1 VGHHRAL
8 TPVITPF
15 GGVPI
20 GNVCLSVFGR
30 ETAVKLTL
38 SSLDELSARVEE
50 VRAEHDRRYPGD
62 PAERQ
67 PVHTVYVPADRFT
80 ASTPADLGAEAL
92 RLLDAHAP
100 DRAAMAAAFGVDQ
113 SLADAVRRRV
123 VAKLSREPVE
133 DVRIDFEDGYGV
145 RDDEEEDAHVARAV
159 EEVAKAYEARRL
171 PYYWGL
177 RVRSFADGGHE
188 RGMRTLDGFLTG
200 LAERLGKLP
209 GGFVVTF
216 PKIIAPEH
224 VAVFADF
231 LSRFE
236 DEIGLPQNMLRFEVQ
251 IETPES
257 VTGLRE
263 IVDAAGSR
271 LSAAHFGVYDYT
283 AALGL
288 PPSEQRLDHPA
299 CEYARHVMQVTL
311 AGTGVRLSDGSTN
324 IVPASDETADVNRA
338 WRRHAA
344 LVRYSLFH
352 GYNQGWDMHAAH
364 LASRFATVYAF
375 HLTGLDEAVDRVRS
389 WHDADGADA
398 RTDGVIDEPATI
410 KALTNRLRRA
420 VDCGAVD
427 ADEVSLPG

>member
-1 VGHHRAL
+1 
-8 TPVITPF
+8 
-15 GGVPI
+15 
-20 GNVCLSVFGR
+20 
-30 ETAVKLTL
+30 VKLTL
-38 SSLDELSARVEE
+38 SSLGDLNTRVDEA
-50 VRAEHDRRYPGD
+50 RAEHARLHPGE

-80 ASTPADLGAEAL
+80 ADTASELGGEAL

-100 DRAAMAAAFGVDQ
+100 DGAAAASAFGVDGA
-113 SLADAVRRRV
+113 LADTVRERV
-123 VAKLSREPVE
+123 AAKLSREPVE

-159 EEVAKAYEARRL
+159 EEVARAYEARRL

-177 RVRSFADGGHE
+177 
-188 RGMRTLDGFLTG
+188 RTLDGFLTG

-216 PKIIAPEH
+216 PKILVPSH
-224 VAVFADF
+224 VSLFAEF
-231 LSRFE
+231 LGRFE
-236 DEIGLPQNMLRFEVQ
+236 DEIGLPEGMLRFEVQ
-251 IETPES
+251 VETPES
-257 VTGLRE
+257 VLRLPE
-263 IVDAAGSR
+263 ILEAAGSR

-288 PPSEQRLDHPA
+288 PPSEQRLDHPV
-299 CEYARHVMQVTL
+299 CDHARHVMQVVT

-324 IVPASDETADVNRA
+324 VVPANDQTAEVHRV

-344 LVRYSLFH
+344 LVRYSLLH
-352 GYNQGWDMHAAH
+352 GYNQGWDLHAAH

-375 HLTGLDEAVDRVRS
+375 HLNGLDEAIDRVRA
-389 WHDADGADA
+389 WNDDGAA
-398 RTDGVIDEPATI
+398 TDGVLDEPATI

-427 ADEVSLPG
+427 AGTVKLPG

>member
-1 VGHHRAL
+1 
-8 TPVITPF
+8 
-15 GGVPI
+15 
-20 GNVCLSVFGR
+20 
-30 ETAVKLTL
+30 VKQTL
-38 SSLDELSARVEE
+38 SSLDDLSARVEK
-50 VRAEHDRRYPGD
+50 VRAEHDRRHPGE

-80 ASTPADLGAEAL
+80 ATTPADLGAEAL

-100 DRAAMAAAFGVDQ
+100 DRAAMAAAFGVEQ
-113 SLADAVRRRV
+113 SLGDEVRRRV
-123 VAKLSREPVE
+123 VAKLAGEPVE
-133 DVRIDFEDGYGV
+133 DLRIDFEDGYGV
-145 RDDEEEDAHVARAV
+145 RDDEEEDAHVVRAV
-159 EEVAKAYEARRL
+159 EEVATAYEARRL

-188 RGMRTLDGFLTG
+188 RAMRTLDGFLTG

-224 VAVFADF
+224 VEIFATF

-236 DEIGLPQNMLRFEVQ
+236 DQIGLPEHMLGFEVQ

-257 VTGLRE
+257 VIRLPE
-263 IVDAAGSR
+263 ILDAAGGR
-271 LSAAHFGVYDYT
+271 LRAAHFGVYDYT

-324 IVPASDETADVNRA
+324 IVPAGEETADVQRA
-338 WRRHAA
+338 WRRHSA

-352 GYNQGWDMHAAH
+352 GYNQGWDLHAAH

-375 HLTGLDEAVDRVRS
+375 HLTGLDEAVARVRS
-389 WHDADGADA
+389 WHDGGGADA
-398 RTDGVIDEPATI
+398 RTDGVLDEPATI
-410 KALTNRLRRA
+410 KALTARLRRA

>member
-1 VGHHRAL
+1 
-8 TPVITPF
+8 
-15 GGVPI
+15 
-20 GNVCLSVFGR
+20 
-30 ETAVKLTL
+30 VKLTL
-38 SSLDELSARVEE
+38 SSLDDLSARIEE
-50 VRAEHDRRYPGD
+50 ARAEHARRHPGD

-80 ASTPADLGAEAL
+80 ATTPSDLGAEAL

-100 DRAAMAAAFGVDQ
+100 DGAATATAFGIDQ
-113 SLADAVRRRV
+113 SLGDTVRERV
-123 VAKLSREPVE
+123 AAKLSREPVE
-133 DVRIDFEDGYGV
+133 DVRIDFEDGYGT

-159 EEVAKAYEARRL
+159 EEVAHAYEARRL

-177 RVRSFADGGHE
+177 RIRSFADGGHE
-188 RGMRTLDGFLTG
+188 RGLRTLDGFLTG

-224 VAVFADF
+224 VEIFAEF

-236 DEIGLPQNMLRFEVQ
+236 EEIGLPENMLRFEVQ

-257 VTGLRE
+257 VARLRE
-263 IVDAAGSR
+263 VVEAAGSR

-288 PPSEQRLDHPA
+288 PSSEQQLDHPA
-299 CEYARHVMQVTL
+299 CDYARHVMQVTL
-311 AGTGVRLSDGSTN
+311 AGSGVRLSDGSTN
-324 IVPASDETADVNRA
+324 IVPASDQTPDVHRV
-338 WRRHAA
+338 WRRHST
-344 LVRYSLFH
+344 LVRQSLLH

-375 HLTGLDEAVDRVRS
+375 HLSGLDEAIDRVRA
-389 WHDADGADA
+389 WNDDEGAA
-398 RTDGVIDEPATI
+398 NGVLDEPATI
-410 KALTNRLRRA
+410 KALTARLRRA

-427 ADEVSLPG
+427 ADTVKLPD